1 MKISQWLGFNEN
13 SSQYLLR
20 KGELRALVNLQP
32 RRDGMLISRQ
42 GILKLYGKYDDEGIF
57 GLYRRDT
64 LVNDATD
71 FLCFQKLRIDK
82 ELTAAQIAAKQIPLE
97 DVWVVRR
104 IQGFQER
111 VINQQPISPNG
122 LTEIKNFCVAEDRHG
137 KLFIF
142 YGHGAR
148 PVIYRPGSIA
158 NVALL
163 MGMDAPLSAPQ
174 VDPSGQGYFLESVDV
189 LSGGG
194 SYWGPPTITVEGGDP
209 QRQAKVKA
217 IVQAGNLVG
226 VDVIDGGAGYKSFP
240 KIVVGSDKIGS
251 GFRAVGNLEADP
263 GVQGF
268 LDTAAATVTG
278 TAPSDSETYG
288 STNTLTGNK
297 IMYLASPVTAST
309 KTVGAASNASTTSME
324 VESVAGISVGD
335 VVTVYSGTVPAAFAS
350 GNIVRVTA
358 INASTK
364 TLTLSKSWTPTV
376 NISYFVQFRGG
387 TDIGYADAQ
396 WDAVAK
402 RFKASV
408 PLRTTRGVGRGA
420 EATLTF
426 SPAAYS
432 YGLGT
437 FARNGYTTPTGGA
450 EAVKFAYL
458 KSGWNTYLY
467 DEYWA
472 GSQGNFKNSSENKT
486 YAGLQA
492 SGKTFAFGY
501 TGTVSTQSGGKSIN
515 RRADVYWPD
524 YSSLSVWTCVGS
536 LLTGITQWKRQDVPV
551 YYDAAN
557 GGQPYILVTLAPTLK
572 ARLSTATGKMSYAT
586 VNKQSQTAPNF
597 RHPVVRV
604 NLKFC
609 PDAWVVTSTE
619 NGSYNLP
626 FSVKE
631 AKSNRLAWWHTSAVT
646 PRPIVD
652 FYSAGSNPDSQTVQV
667 IDPGAGWEKGTTFAI
682 RFYQANPYAH
692 TQDYNTAVRET
703 KIKGSHAAFS
713 STTRFATFVF
723 EASEP
728 DDLTPAGPPNT
739 LAGSQYIDVPGTGF
753 RTGDTAAVTLLK
765 RSISSATSTAA
776 ATFDGVIAAAGTTT
790 EFTFTSGTQNPGAVL
805 TNLNGT
811 GLKANVGDVIS
822 CAESGVIQPFSQVL
836 SRTATTINL
845 DKMRDISQ
853 DGSALIS
860 GFASSV
866 EGTGGTTYNI
876 NFGTGAL
883 NSFISVGRK
892 LYDSASALV
901 CTVASLGSFTVGN
914 DTFQTAVVTGSITPG
929 SRQYLPV
936 FSFTANSGAT
946 SGQTLTWTAA
956 QIASGTGEQRVT
968 SIRIISGGR
977 NYNSPPTI
985 IAKGGGNGYGLSVTP
1000 TVSDGK
1006 ITSVE
1011 IVDPGRAYT
1020 AQPELYTDS
1029 SAAAA
1034 VPVMRPSMRGKY
1046 RCAYRFADRSETVVA
1061 TGTINQVR
1069 GEQPTTIT
1077 VSTAIAAAAKPGMIL
1092 ESARLPPN
1100 TRVLSV
1106 NDVQLELNQPASGVG
1121 LLGRVIVENGGSGYA
1136 ANEVVTCTV
1145 QGVVGATLSVQLEAN
1160 DSGSYSVKEVV
1171 VSSAGSSKIAVGKI
1185 PVTFSPPAAGGATAS
1200 GYAATTFL
1208 DTSAGYDR
1216 SATLRDM
1223 TKPIAYSNFS
1233 PIFDVDAGPN
1243 DERDHCSELKWTL
1256 PGVHPPSRSDIVELW
1271 RTSADQSL
1279 VFYRLEAYGIP
1290 TADGVEIVG
1299 SDTMTDEELFDSERP
1314 SYAAM
1319 PVVLP
1324 NGNVNAF
1331 RFGIP
1336 RSDMSVCV
1344 SFQDR
1349 LWYAV
1354 STSGEARNTLFYSE
1368 FDEFESCPDVN
1379 DLPIQN
1385 NQKSTDSITA
1395 LVPFG
1400 SLLLAM
1406 QHMHTYGVTYNTDPS
1421 IDSSIQMIS
1430 HRGCLH
1436 QRCWDIHENTLY
1448 AVDENGIYSLS
1459 RSGEIIPISDPI
1471 RDYFTSE
1478 LIDFSKRESF
1488 FLTICPRMHI
1498 MRFFFCMASQSED
1511 TPTYALCYDIP
1522 RKTWWA
1528 EKYPNSFTSAVT
1540 GRPGI
1545 TRINNSIYGAVDG
1558 NLYEFTGD
1566 KDHAN
1571 QTLTHCV
1578 VTTNGSGYTES
1589 PEITCPSSK
1598 GVQLKGV
1605 ISEGRLV
1612 DVLILAGGWDC
1623 KWGIQLLTES
1633 GAPIAAHDGQN
1644 IKGVEYA
1651 PIELDIA
1658 APNEGGRQ
1666 ATAVAHFSVTTRLA
1680 RDVTVSQGEAFVRIA
1695 SFVTD
1700 PILTTPPP
1708 LLSTE
1713 NGLLIDANGGAIDGV
1728 PLQTEPPA
1736 VEIGMEAIGDYLPLN
1751 CFVSKIIG
1759 QDIYLEHPDGTAV
1772 SMLGGE
1778 ARTGYSTGGTRTIVY
1793 FRKPF
1798 FTHIPFR
1805 LATGALQLANEDNV
1819 AKGGDSLIDRS
1830 ITLVY
1835 SPTQTDKEVEIIEYF
1850 NDSATPRANVM
1861 RRDRGGPQGF
1871 SSRQDSASTVL
1882 NMSRNASALGIATG
1896 VAKAKFASRVYTDG
1910 VGEDQHVQ
1918 VELLGRPTSA
1928 NGGTDLEPQ
1937 KFVMHSMTING
1948 VIENGE

>member
-1 MKISQWLGFNEN
+1 MKITQWLGFNEN

-42 GILKLYGKYDDEGIF
+42 GILKLYGKYDDEGIY

-71 FLCFQKLRIDK
+71 FLCFQKLRIDR
-82 ELTAAQIAAKQIPLE
+82 ELTAAQIAANEFPEK

-111 VINQQPISPNG
+111 VINQQEISPSG
-122 LTEIKNFCVAEDRHG
+122 LTNITNFCVAEDRHG
-137 KLFIF
+137 RLFIF

-148 PVIYRPGSIA
+148 PVMYRPGSIA
-158 NVALL
+158 NVAVS
-163 MGMDAPLSAPQ
+163 MGVDAPASAPQ
-174 VDPSGQGYFLESVDV
+174 VDPSGTGYFLESVDV

-194 SYWGPPTITVEGGDP
+194 SYWGPPTITVDGGDP
-209 QRQAKVKA
+209 SRPAKVKA

-240 KIVVGSDKIGS
+240 KVVVGSDKIGS
-251 GFRAVGNLEADP
+251 GFRAIGNLETDP

-268 LDTAAATVTG
+268 LGTVPGTVSG
-278 TAPSDSETYG
+278 TAPTESETYG
-288 STNTLTGNK
+288 SANTLTGNK
-297 IMYLASPVTAST
+297 IMYLASAVSAST
-309 KTVGAASNASTTSME
+309 RTVAVQSSSATTAMT
-324 VESVAGISVGD
+324 VESIAGINVGD
-335 VVTVYSGTVPAAFAS
+335 VATVYSGTVPTAFAS
-350 GNIVRVTA
+350 GAVIRVLD
-358 INASTK
+358 INESTK
-364 TLTLSKSWTPTV
+364 VLTLSKQWTPAV
-376 NISYFVQFRGG
+376 GVSYFVQFRSS

-396 WDAVAK
+396 WDATTK
-402 RFKASV
+402 RFRASV

-437 FARNGYTTPTGGA
+437 FSRNGYTTPTSTV
-450 EAVKFAYL
+450 EPVKYAYL
-458 KSGWNTYLY
+458 KAGWQTYLY
-467 DEYWA
+467 GEYWA
-472 GSQGNFKNSSENKT
+472 GSQANVKNSSENKT

-492 SGKTFAFGY
+492 SGKTLAFGY
-501 TGTVSTQSGGKSIN
+501 TGTVSTQGSGKAIN

-524 YSSLSVWTCVGS
+524 YSSLSVWTCTGN
-536 LLTGITQWKRQDVPV
+536 LITGISQWKRQDVPV

-557 GGQPYILVTLAPTLK
+557 GGRPYILVTLTPTLK
-572 ARLSTATGKMSYAT
+572 ARLSSATGKMSYAT
-586 VNKQSQTAPNF
+586 VNKQNSTAPNF
-597 RHPVVRV
+597 RYPVVRV
-604 NLKFC
+604 NLSFC
-609 PDAWVVTSTE
+609 PDSWVTTSTD

-631 AKSNRLAWWHTSAVT
+631 SQSNRLAWWHTSGVT

-652 FYSAGSNPDSQTVQV
+652 FYSASSNPDSQTVQV
-667 IDPGAGWEKGTTFAI
+667 VDPGAGWERGTTFAI
-682 RFYQANPYAH
+682 RFYQANPYSQ
-692 TQDYNTAVRET
+692 TQDYNTAVRES

-713 STTRFATFVF
+713 NASRFATFVF

-739 LAGSQYIDVPGTGF
+739 LAGNQYIDVPGTGY
-753 RTGDTAAVTLLK
+753 RTGDTASVTLLK
-765 RSISSATSTAA
+765 RSISSAESTASLK
-776 ATFDGVIAAAGTTT
+776 FDGVMTAGGQST
-790 EFTFTSGTQNPGAVL
+790 EFTYTSNVQNAGAVL
-805 TNLNGT
+805 TNLDST
-811 GLKANVGDVIS
+811 GLQVNVGDVIT
-822 CAESGVIQPFSQVL
+822 CADSGVLQPFSQVL
-836 SRTATTINL
+836 SRTATSITL
-845 DKMRDISQ
+845 DKMRDVAIDPSATVGGFVSSSE
-853 DGSALIS
+853 GSS
-860 GFASSV
+860 
-866 EGTGGTTYNI
+866 GTTYGI
-876 NFGTGAL
+876 NFGTATL
-883 NSFISVGRK
+883 SSFIAVGRK
-892 LYDSASALV
+892 LYDTTSAQV
-901 CTVASLGSFTVGN
+901 CTITAINTYTVGN
-914 DTFQTAVVTGSITPG
+914 DLYTAAQVSGSVTAGTRTF
-929 SRQYLPV
+929 LPV
-936 FSFTANSGAT
+936 LSLTANAGT
-946 SGQTLTWTAA
+946 VSGQTLTWTAA
-956 QIASGTGEQRVT
+956 EIASGTGEQRVT

-977 NYNSPPTI
+977 NYNTPPTI
-985 IAKGGGNGYGLSVTP
+985 ITKGGGNGYGLAVTP

-1006 ITSVE
+1006 VTSVE

-1029 SAAAA
+1029 TAATA
-1034 VPVMRPSMRGKY
+1034 VPVMRPAMRGKY
-1046 RCAYRFADRSETVVA
+1046 RCAYRYADRSETQVA
-1061 TGTINQVR
+1061 TCTLNSLR
-1069 GEQPTTIT
+1069 GESPTTVVLSST
-1077 VSTAIAAAAKPGMIL
+1077 VGVEPGVIL
-1092 ESARLPPN
+1092 ESPRLPPN
-1100 TRVLSV
+1100 TRVLSRNQGQV
-1106 NDVQLELNQPASGVG
+1106 ELNQPASGVG
-1121 LLGRVIVENGGSGYA
+1121 PLGRVVVENGGSGYA
-1136 ANEVVTCTV
+1136 LDEAVTCTV
-1145 QGVVGATLSVQLEAN
+1145 TGASNAVLSVRLAAN
-1160 DSGSYSVKEVV
+1160 DYGSYSVKEVV
-1171 VSSAGSSKIAVGKI
+1171 VTSAGTGMLGVGKIAVQ
-1185 PVTFSPPAAGGATAS
+1185 FSPPAAGGSTAS
-1200 GYAATTFL
+1200 GYAAIDRF
-1208 DTSAGYDR
+1208 DTSASYDR
-1216 SATLRDM
+1216 SVIVRDM
-1223 TKPIAYSNFS
+1223 TKPIAYSDFS

-1256 PGVHPPSRSDIVELW
+1256 SGANPPARADMVELW

-1279 VFYRLEAYGIP
+1279 VFYRLEAYGVP
-1290 TADGVEIVG
+1290 SDSGVEIVG
-1299 SDTMTDEELFDSERP
+1299 TDTMTDEELFDSDRP
-1314 SYAAM
+1314 NYAAM

-1324 NGNVNAF
+1324 NGNVNAY
-1331 RFGIP
+1331 RFGVP

-1344 SFQDR
+1344 AFQDR

-1354 STSGEARNTLFYSE
+1354 TTSGEARNTLFYSE

-1385 NQKSTDSITA
+1385 NQRATDSITA

-1421 IDSSIQMIS
+1421 IDSSIQMLS

-1459 RSGEIIPISDPI
+1459 RSGEILPISDPI

-1488 FLTICPRMHI
+1488 FLTICPRTHI
-1498 MRFFFCMASQSED
+1498 LRFFFCMAAQSED
-1511 TPTYALCYDIP
+1511 TPTHALCYDIP
-1522 RKTWWA
+1522 RKAWWT
-1528 EKYPNSFTSAVT
+1528 ERYPNSFCSAVT

-1545 TRINNSIYGAVDG
+1545 TRINSSIYGAVDG
-1558 NLYEFTGD
+1558 NLYEFSDD

-1578 VTTNGSGYTES
+1578 VTSVGSGYNES

-1605 ISEGRLV
+1605 VSEGRLV
-1612 DVLILAGGWDC
+1612 DILVLSGGWDC
-1623 KWGIQLLTES
+1623 KWGVQLLAENGS
-1633 GAPIAAHDGQN
+1633 PLAGHDGKN

-1651 PIELDIA
+1651 PINLDIA
-1658 APNEGGRQ
+1658 APSGAGAQ
-1666 ATAVAHFSVTTRLA
+1666 AAAVAHFSVTTRLA
-1680 RDVTVSQGEAFVRIA
+1680 RDVTVSEGESFVRIA
-1695 SFVTD
+1695 SFVTN
-1700 PILTTPPP
+1700 PILTNPIP
-1708 LLSTE
+1708 LLTTE
-1713 NGLLIDANGGAIDGV
+1713 DGDLLDANGGDIDGV
-1728 PLQTEPPA
+1728 PLQTEPPP

-1772 SMLGGE
+1772 SMLGGDV
-1778 ARTGYSTGGTRTIVY
+1778 RTGQSTGGTRTIVY

-1798 FTHIPFR
+1798 YTHIPFR

-1835 SPTQTDKEVEIIEYF
+1835 APTPSDKEVEIIEYF
-1850 NDSATPRANVM
+1850 NDSSTPRPNIM
-1861 RRDRGGPQGF
+1861 RRSRGGPQGF
-1871 SSRQDSASTVL
+1871 THRQDSASTVL
-1882 NMSRNASALGIATG
+1882 NTSRNASNLGIATG
-1896 VAKAKFASRVYTDG
+1896 VAKAKFASRVYTDM

-1918 VELLGRPTSA
+1918 VELLGRPLSA
-1928 NGGTDLEPQ
+1928 NGGEDRVPH
-1937 KFVMHSMTING
+1937 KFVMHSLAING